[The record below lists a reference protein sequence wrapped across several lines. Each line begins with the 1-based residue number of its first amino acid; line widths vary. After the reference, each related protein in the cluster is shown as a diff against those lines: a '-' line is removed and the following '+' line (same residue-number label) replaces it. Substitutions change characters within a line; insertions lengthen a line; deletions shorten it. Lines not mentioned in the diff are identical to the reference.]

1 MGGAV
6 WLGIVVFVL
15 VLLCAYRFCSASIQ
29 NGILQGWQR
38 TRMVSA
44 TATAEATSIF
54 GSCPYAMFAGQRIEE
69 SGTGISISGNN
80 IQINGNIHSNSDIS
94 MQHAV
99 LSPGCV
105 ATAVRTVNPTAN
117 SWTGNSIALDMPS
130 FRSFEKAMS
139 GMPGYVVISGDV
151 VGKKDAGFAEL
162 LETAATQYTAQ
173 GGSLNTLYA
182 RGLCIH
188 ITGSLTFLGNNAT
201 TYYADYPIT
210 LVVDGSIDLNGAP
223 LNSSDAC
230 FVGRIVAQ
238 NIRKTGGKITVTYRE
253 NVDRFLPTTKV
264 HLIA

>member
-1 MGGAV
+1 
-6 WLGIVVFVL
+6 
-15 VLLCAYRFCSASIQ
+15 
-29 NGILQGWQR
+29 
-38 TRMVSA
+38 MVSA

-54 GSCPYAMFAGQRIEE
+54 GSWPYAMFAGQRIEE

-117 SWTGNSIALDMPS
+117 GWTGNSIALDMPS

-162 LETAATQYTAQ
+162 LETAATQYTA
-173 GGSLNTLYA
+173 
-182 RGLCIH
+182 
-188 ITGSLTFLGNNAT
+188 
-201 TYYADYPIT
+201 
-210 LVVDGSIDLNGAP
+210 
-223 LNSSDAC
+223 
-230 FVGRIVAQ
+230 
-238 NIRKTGGKITVTYRE
+238 
-253 NVDRFLPTTKV
+253 
-264 HLIA
+264 